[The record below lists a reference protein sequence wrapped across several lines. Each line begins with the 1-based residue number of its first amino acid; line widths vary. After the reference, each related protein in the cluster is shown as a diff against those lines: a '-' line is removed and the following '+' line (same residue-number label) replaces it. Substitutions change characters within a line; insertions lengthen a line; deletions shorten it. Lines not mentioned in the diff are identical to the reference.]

1 MQYKIIVD
9 KQPMNNPSE
18 EKKEYIID
26 IEELRRLGDVYDS
39 LTITLDKTYV
49 TRRLQLSQYGVL
61 SVLSEPIIENLDEV
75 DIELFEGDNY
85 VYLYDM
91 QGNHFYAEYL
101 IKNEFT
107 DLYVTVNQ
115 MNSSI
120 TQSAQSIE
128 FNVSQTLQ
136 EYSTTEEMNSAI
148 QQTASEINLE
158 VSKKVGEDEVIS
170 KINQSAEQIQIN
182 ANKISLE
189 GKTINLTSDDIVI
202 SSNNFNVTKNGNMN
216 CKNGSFSGNITGSNI
231 SLTDNP
237 NGSYN
242 NAQFRI
248 TNNSNN
254 SNTSQYM
261 YITSDQIHMQDN
273 EFGDIDMT
281 TQRCAITNTNS
292 SSGVDATPNGELSC
306 FSSNYVFF
314 YANSGE
320 QFAENLKYRNISQI
334 SLESE
339 KKNIV
344 KDNKDYINI
353 IKKSNIYNF
362 NYKNENDNVKKHI
375 GFIIGENYSTPT
387 EIISKDGKGIDLTN
401 VCAILWKAIQEQ
413 QQKIEQ
419 LEQRLKKLEEK
430 EENNG

>member
-61 SVLSEPIIENLDEV
+61 TTLLEPVVEDLEEV
-75 DIELFEGDNY
+75 NIELFEGDNY

-101 IKNEFT
+101 IKNDFT

-148 QQTASEINLE
+148 QQTANSINLE
-158 VSKKVGEDEVIS
+158 VSKKVGDDEIIS
-170 KINQSAEQIQIN
+170 KINQSAEQVQIN
-182 ANKISLE
+182 ANKVSLE

-202 SSNNFNVTKNGNMN
+202 SSNNFNVTKNGNVTANNAVFNNMSCN
-216 CKNGSFSGNITGSNI
+216 NGNIVGGSIILEDNNNASFTINGSVSGWGSFQLYAYSHAIMIQQRNDSFL
-231 SLTDNP
+231 SLGMIKVGNYLMGYLRVNSQ
-237 NGSYN
+237 NGQN
-242 NAQFRI
+242 TTIRADRI
-248 TNNSNN
+248 DTPALNQ
-254 SNTSQYM
+254 TS
-261 YITSDQIHMQDN
+261 
-273 EFGDIDMT
+273 
-281 TQRCAITNTNS
+281 
-292 SSGVDATPNGELSC
+292 
-306 FSSNYVFF
+306 
-314 YANSGE
+314 
-320 QFAENLKYRNISQI
+320 
-334 SLESE
+334 SE
-339 KKNIV
+339 KAKKNI
-344 KDNKDYINI
+344 KKYTEKAIEK
-353 IKKSNIYNF
+353 IKNSDIYSYNLKF
-362 NYKNENDNVKKHI
+362 EEDTDKKHI
-375 GFIIGENYSTPT
+375 GFVIGNKYKTPK
-387 EIISKDGKGIDLTN
+387 EVISKEGNAVELYSAIG
-401 VCAILWKAIQEQ
+401 ILWKAVQEQ
-413 QQKIEQ
+413 QEQIEQ
-419 LEQRLKKLEEK
+419 LQKRLKKLEEK